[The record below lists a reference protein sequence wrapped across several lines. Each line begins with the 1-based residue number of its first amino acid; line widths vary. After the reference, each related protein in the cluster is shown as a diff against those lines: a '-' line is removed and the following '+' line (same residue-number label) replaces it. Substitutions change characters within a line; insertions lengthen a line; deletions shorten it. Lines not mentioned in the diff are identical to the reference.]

1 MRLQTLSKKIT
12 AIAMS
17 VLLLFSVSGCNNSS
31 GVAASPDAD
40 FDAFLEEL
48 FLEEVTS
55 DTLSLH
61 FTLKDPEGYG
71 IEDMEP
77 TLGDLTDRDFT
88 NSAEDWA
95 DVEATFQKLKS
106 FRYSDLDEKQQLTYD
121 ILYHYIEQELSMKDC
136 NYQGTIFGQVSG
148 VQSNMPLNMS
158 LYEFYSGDDVE
169 DYLALMEQL
178 DDYFDYCI
186 AYEQFRTDEGY
197 GMSDGAIDDAIEQ
210 CEEFLTH
217 TDDNYLITTFD
228 HRVDALEGLSDTER
242 ASYKDQNRNT
252 VLNTIIPAY
261 ESMIDE
267 LNALKGKGE
276 DRGGIC
282 NYEDGKEYYEYIVS
296 HKTGSSK
303 TIEEMKAVLEQVL
316 DDAIEMSYDVYL
328 NAPDVYM
335 EYYGDENFVV
345 EGMSEPES
353 FLEYYKQ
360 EMAQEFP
367 TPPEVNYT
375 ISDIDPA
382 IADIVSPA
390 FCVTPCLDDY
400 TENVIQVNRSKDN
413 GGSGGLSAMYAH
425 EGYPGHLYQLTYFL
439 STDPYPV
446 RDTLSF
452 LGYDEGWAMY
462 VEMRSYNWVTYEDYD
477 SQYVREMYVA
487 GELMNIAFCCLADI
501 NVNYYGYTLEEL
513 STYMDDLG
521 FNGSA
526 AQGLYDM
533 MVEEPG
539 YYPQYFVGYLEFAEL
554 RNYAKNALGADFD
567 EVAYHQVILETGPCD
582 FDTLR
587 TQMDK
592 YIATVVD

>member
-587 TQMDK
+587 AQMDK